1 MIRESAIR
9 LPFRYAAGA
18 AGSRFLAALRDEQ
31 RILGARC
38 TACARV
44 LVPLR
49 AFCPVCGDGT
59 LEEVEVGPGGIVQ
72 TWTAK
77 TDGCAFALI
86 LLDGASTGIVHRLLG
101 AAAEAR
107 CGLRVRA
114 RFAAERHGGILDI
127 AGFEPAQGGAA

>member
-9 LPFRYAAGA
+9 IPFRYAAGA

-38 TACARV
+38 AACARV

-49 AFCPVCGDGT
+49 AFCPACGDDK
-59 LEEVEVGPGGIVQ
+59 LEEVEVGPGGTVQ
-72 TWTAK
+72 TWTTRA
-77 TDGCAFALI
+77 DGTVFAVI
-86 LLDGASTGIVHRLLG
+86 LLDGASTGLVHRFLD
-101 AAAEAR
+101 AAGEAR

-114 RFAAERHGGILDI
+114 RFAAERCGGILDI